1 MKDAILKSW
10 KSTLIGFVAIAY
22 YAYKGLILKETID
35 MNELVGVL
43 FAVGFLVTK
52 DASAS
57 HTK

>member
-10 KSTLIGFVAIAY
+10 KSTLVGVLAIGY
-22 YAYKGLILKETID
+22 YAYKSLIMKEPIN
-35 MNELVGVL
+35 MNELVSVL
-43 FAVGFLVTK
+43 FAIGFLVTK